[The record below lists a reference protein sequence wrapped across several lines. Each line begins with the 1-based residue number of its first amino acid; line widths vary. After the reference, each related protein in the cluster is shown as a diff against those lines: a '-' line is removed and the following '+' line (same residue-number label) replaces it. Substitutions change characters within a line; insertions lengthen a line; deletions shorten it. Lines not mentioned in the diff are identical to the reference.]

1 LPRWAIAIR
10 TTRAPRLGF
19 TTGLATDDVVARWAV
34 TGTVAVAD
42 GEDVAGAAVGAAV
55 GYDVGAG
62 ADVAG
67 AGADVAG
74 AGADVAGAA
83 VGARDVVGAAAGDG
97 AGSVAA
103 TGAVWTEMLAI
114 ASRVAMAIARRP
126 LLRKPK
132 MLLSARTRRW
142 SAMAMGRRRPA
153 RKRESTRHPEREG
166 A

>member
-55 GYDVGAG
+55 GYDV
-62 ADVAG
+62 G